1 MLNTSLLF
9 LPTQN
14 RQQKQS
20 LWALLLTGLV
30 IVTCL
35 ASTLAVKKV
44 SLSTSANGQSILV
57 DAQTHTK
64 TSNPQTDIASSE
76 KMAALYASIFGLE
89 ASKMLTSPNS
99 SSCSLSSK
107 MLTFAAPKTGWLI
120 PFVLIIAVAFN
131 LSPHISRLSGEN
143 HRSSRPTK
151 HRLHLKHCI
160 FRE

>member
-1 MLNTSLLF
+1 MLNTPLLF
-9 LPTQN
+9 LSKQN
-14 RQQKQS
+14 RRQKHS

-35 ASTLAVKKV
+35 ASTL
-44 SLSTSANGQSILV
+44 SANKVTSSASLIGQSILV
-57 DAQTHTK
+57 GAE
-64 TSNPQTDIASSE
+64 TSHPQAIVASFDKMSE
-76 KMAALYASIFGLE
+76 LYASVFGSE

-120 PFVLIIAVAFN
+120 PFVLMIAVAFN

>member
-9 LPTQN
+9 LPTQS

-35 ASTLAVKKV
+35 ASTL
-44 SLSTSANGQSILV
+44 SANKVTSSASLIGQSILV
-57 DAQTHTK
+57 GAE
-64 TSNPQTDIASSE
+64 TSHPQAIVASFDKMSE
-76 KMAALYASIFGLE
+76 LYASVFGSE

-120 PFVLIIAVAFN
+120 PFVLMIAVAFN

-160 FRE
+160 FKE

>member
-35 ASTLAVKKV
+35 ASTL
-44 SLSTSANGQSILV
+44 SANKVTSSASLIGQSILV
-57 DAQTHTK
+57 GAE
-64 TSNPQTDIASSE
+64 TSHPQAIVASFDKMSE
-76 KMAALYASIFGLE
+76 LYASVFGLE

-120 PFVLIIAVAFN
+120 PFVLMIAVAFN

-143 HRSSRPTK
+143 HRSTRPTK

>member
-14 RQQKQS
+14 RRQKHS
-20 LWALLLTGLV
+20 LWALFLAGLV

-35 ASTLAVKKV
+35 ASTL
-44 SLSTSANGQSILV
+44 SANKVTSSAFLIGQSILEG
-57 DAQTHTK
+57 AE
-64 TSNPQTDIASSE
+64 TSHPQAIVASFDKMSE
-76 KMAALYASIFGLE
+76 LYASVFGSE

-120 PFVLIIAVAFN
+120 PFVLMIAVAFN

>member
-35 ASTLAVKKV
+35 ASTL
-44 SLSTSANGQSILV
+44 SANKVTSSASLIGQSILV
-57 DAQTHTK
+57 GAE
-64 TSNPQTDIASSE
+64 TSHPQAIVASFDKMSE
-76 KMAALYASIFGLE
+76 LYASVFGSE

-120 PFVLIIAVAFN
+120 PFVLMIAVAFN

-160 FRE
+160 FKE

>member
-9 LPTQN
+9 LSTQN

-35 ASTLAVKKV
+35 ASTL
-44 SLSTSANGQSILV
+44 SANKVTSSASLIGQSILV
-57 DAQTHTK
+57 GAE
-64 TSNPQTDIASSE
+64 TSHPQAIVASFDKMSE
-76 KMAALYASIFGLE
+76 LYASVFGSE

-120 PFVLIIAVAFN
+120 PFVLMIAVAFN

>member
-9 LPTQN
+9 LSTQS
-14 RQQKQS
+14 RQQKHS
-20 LWALLLTGLV
+20 LWALFLTGLV

-35 ASTLAVKKV
+35 ASTLSVKKV
-44 SLSTSANGQSILV
+44 SLSTLANSQYIL
-57 DAQTHTK
+57 AETQTHSEA
-64 TSNPQTDIASSE
+64 SNPQSDLTSSE
-76 KMAALYASIFGLE
+76 KMADLYASVFGLE
-89 ASKMLTSPNS
+89 ASKMLTSPSS

-107 MLTFAAPKTGWLI
+107 MLTFSTPKTGWLI

-131 LSPHISRLSGEN
+131 LSPHISRLSRDN

-151 HRLHLKHCI
+151 LRLHLKHCI

>member
-1 MLNTSLLF
+1 MLNTPLLF
-9 LPTQN
+9 LSKQN
-14 RQQKQS
+14 RRQKHS
-20 LWALLLTGLV
+20 LWALFLTGLV

-35 ASTLAVKKV
+35 ASTL
-44 SLSTSANGQSILV
+44 SANKVTSSASLIGQSILV
-57 DAQTHTK
+57 GAE
-64 TSNPQTDIASSE
+64 TSHPQAIVASFDKMSE
-76 KMAALYASIFGLE
+76 LYASVFGSE

-120 PFVLIIAVAFN
+120 PFVLMIAVAFN

-160 FRE
+160 FKE

>member
-9 LPTQN
+9 LPTQS

-30 IVTCL
+30 ILTCL
-35 ASTLAVKKV
+35 ASTL
-44 SLSTSANGQSILV
+44 SANKVTSSASLIGQSILV
-57 DAQTHTK
+57 GAE
-64 TSNPQTDIASSE
+64 TSHPQAIVASFDKMSE
-76 KMAALYASIFGLE
+76 LYASVFGSE

-120 PFVLIIAVAFN
+120 PFVLMIAVAFN

-143 HRSSRPTK
+143 HRSTRPTK

>member
-1 MLNTSLLF
+1 MLNTPLLF
-9 LPTQN
+9 LSTQN
-14 RQQKQS
+14 RRQKHS
-20 LWALLLTGLV
+20 LWALFLTGLV

-35 ASTLAVKKV
+35 ASTLSVKKV
-44 SLSTSANGQSILV
+44 SISTSLIGQSILV
-57 DAQTHTK
+57 DAQTHTEA
-64 TSNPQTDIASSE
+64 SNPQTDIASSE
-76 KMAALYASIFGLE
+76 KMAALYASVFGLE

-131 LSPHISRLSGEN
+131 LPPHISRLSRDN
-143 HRSSRPTK
+143 HRSTRPTK
-151 HRLHLKHCI
+151 LRLHLTHCI

>member
-35 ASTLAVKKV
+35 ASTL
-44 SLSTSANGQSILV
+44 SANKVTSSASLIGQSILV
-57 DAQTHTK
+57 GAE
-64 TSNPQTDIASSE
+64 TSHPQAIVASFDKMSE
-76 KMAALYASIFGLE
+76 LYASVFGSE

-120 PFVLIIAVAFN
+120 PFVLMIAVAFN

>member
-20 LWALLLTGLV
+20 LWALFLTGLV

-35 ASTLAVKKV
+35 ASTL
-44 SLSTSANGQSILV
+44 SANKVTSSASLIGQSILV
-57 DAQTHTK
+57 GAE
-64 TSNPQTDIASSE
+64 TSHPQAIVASFDKMSE
-76 KMAALYASIFGLE
+76 LYASVFGSE

-120 PFVLIIAVAFN
+120 PFVLMIAVAFN

>member
-1 MLNTSLLF
+1 MLNTPLLF
-9 LPTQN
+9 LSKQN
-14 RQQKQS
+14 RRQKHS
-20 LWALLLTGLV
+20 LWALFLTGLV

-35 ASTLAVKKV
+35 ASTL
-44 SLSTSANGQSILV
+44 SANKVTSSASLIGQSILV
-57 DAQTHTK
+57 GAE
-64 TSNPQTDIASSE
+64 TSHPQAIVASFDKMSE
-76 KMAALYASIFGLE
+76 LYTSVFGSE
-89 ASKMLTSPNS
+89 ASKALTTPNS

-120 PFVLIIAVAFN
+120 PFVLLIAVAFS
-131 LSPHISRLSGEN
+131 LSPHISRLSSEN

>member
-20 LWALLLTGLV
+20 LWALFLTGLV

-35 ASTLAVKKV
+35 ASTL
-44 SLSTSANGQSILV
+44 SANKVTSSASLIGQSILV
-57 DAQTHTK
+57 GAE
-64 TSNPQTDIASSE
+64 TSHPQAIVASFDKMSE
-76 KMAALYASIFGLE
+76 LYASVFGSE

-120 PFVLIIAVAFN
+120 PFVLMIAVAFN

-160 FRE
+160 FKE

>member
-35 ASTLAVKKV
+35 ASTL
-44 SLSTSANGQSILV
+44 SANKVTSSASLIGQSILV
-57 DAQTHTK
+57 GAE
-64 TSNPQTDIASSE
+64 TSHPQAIVASFDKMSE
-76 KMAALYASIFGLE
+76 LYASVFGSE

-120 PFVLIIAVAFN
+120 PFVLMIAVAFN
-131 LSPHISRLSGEN
+131 LPPHISRLSGAN

-151 HRLHLKHCI
+151 HRLHLKHCV

>member
-1 MLNTSLLF
+1 MPNTSLLF

-35 ASTLAVKKV
+35 ASTL
-44 SLSTSANGQSILV
+44 SANKVTSSASLIGQSILV
-57 DAQTHTK
+57 GAE
-64 TSNPQTDIASSE
+64 TSHPQAIVASFDKMSE
-76 KMAALYASIFGLE
+76 LYASVFGSE

-120 PFVLIIAVAFN
+120 PFVLMIAVAFN

-160 FRE
+160 FKE

>member
-35 ASTLAVKKV
+35 ASTL
-44 SLSTSANGQSILV
+44 SANKVTSSASLIGQSILV
-57 DAQTHTK
+57 GAE
-64 TSNPQTDIASSE
+64 TSHPQAIVASFDKMSE
-76 KMAALYASIFGLE
+76 LYASVFGSE
-89 ASKMLTSPNS
+89 ASKVLTSPNS

-120 PFVLIIAVAFN
+120 PFVLMIAVAFN

-160 FRE
+160 FKE

>member
-20 LWALLLTGLV
+20 LWALFLTGLV
-30 IVTCL
+30 ILTCL
-35 ASTLAVKKV
+35 ASTL
-44 SLSTSANGQSILV
+44 SANKVTSSASLIGQSILV
-57 DAQTHTK
+57 GAE
-64 TSNPQTDIASSE
+64 TSHPQAIVASFDKMSE
-76 KMAALYASIFGLE
+76 LYASVFGSE

-120 PFVLIIAVAFN
+120 PFVLMIAVAFN

>member
-9 LPTQN
+9 LSTQN
-14 RQQKQS
+14 RQQKHS
-20 LWALLLTGLV
+20 LWALFLTGLV

-35 ASTLAVKKV
+35 ASTL
-44 SLSTSANGQSILV
+44 SANKVTSSASLIGQSILV
-57 DAQTHTK
+57 GAE
-64 TSNPQTDIASSE
+64 TSHPQAIVASFDRMSE
-76 KMAALYASIFGLE
+76 LYASVFGSE

-120 PFVLIIAVAFN
+120 PFVLMIAVAFN

-160 FRE
+160 FKE

>member
-20 LWALLLTGLV
+20 LWALFLTGLV

-35 ASTLAVKKV
+35 ASTL
-44 SLSTSANGQSILV
+44 SANKVTSSASLIGQSILV
-57 DAQTHTK
+57 GAE
-64 TSNPQTDIASSE
+64 TSHPQAIVASFDKMSE
-76 KMAALYASIFGLE
+76 LYASVFGSE

-120 PFVLIIAVAFN
+120 PFVLMIAVAFN
-131 LSPHISRLSGEN
+131 LSPHISRLSGAN

>member
-20 LWALLLTGLV
+20 LWALFLTGLV

-35 ASTLAVKKV
+35 ASTL
-44 SLSTSANGQSILV
+44 SANKVTSSASLIGQSILV
-57 DAQTHTK
+57 GAE
-64 TSNPQTDIASSE
+64 TSHPQAIVASFDKMSE
-76 KMAALYASIFGLE
+76 LYASVFGSE

-107 MLTFAAPKTGWLI
+107 MLTFAAPKTGWLL
-120 PFVLIIAVAFN
+120 PFVLMIAVAFN

-160 FRE
+160 FKE

>member
-30 IVTCL
+30 IITCL
-35 ASTLAVKKV
+35 ASTL
-44 SLSTSANGQSILV
+44 SANKVTASASLVGQSIFV
-57 DAQTHTK
+57 GAE
-64 TSNPQTDIASSE
+64 TSNPHAVIASLDKMSE
-76 KMAALYASIFGLE
+76 LYASVFGSE
-89 ASKMLTSPNS
+89 ASKALTTPNS

-131 LSPHISRLSGEN
+131 LPPHISRLSRDN
-143 HRSSRPTK
+143 HRSARPTK

>member
-30 IVTCL
+30 ILTCL
-35 ASTLAVKKV
+35 ASTL
-44 SLSTSANGQSILV
+44 SANKVTSSASLIGQSILV
-57 DAQTHTK
+57 GAE
-64 TSNPQTDIASSE
+64 TSHPQAIVASFDKMSE
-76 KMAALYASIFGLE
+76 LYASVFGSE

-120 PFVLIIAVAFN
+120 PFVLMIAVAFN